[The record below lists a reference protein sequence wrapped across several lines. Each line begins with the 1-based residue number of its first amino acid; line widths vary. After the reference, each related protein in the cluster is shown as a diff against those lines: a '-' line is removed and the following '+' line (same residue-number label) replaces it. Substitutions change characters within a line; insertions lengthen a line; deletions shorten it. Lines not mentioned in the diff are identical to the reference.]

1 MRAVPWYD
9 TVNIH
14 LCTILDFIELCED
27 MNLNIEQGLTLDRKG
42 KYKPIGATPGRANLF
57 GEQGV
62 FLLERR

>member
-1 MRAVPWYD
+1 M
-9 TVNIH
+9 
-14 LCTILDFIELCED
+14 ELCED